1 MDALT
6 RPGRIVGALAVALL
20 VAACSSQG
28 GGGASTAPSTAAQ
41 PSAAAAGSG
50 GVYTVSVT
58 QGAMGA
64 HITGEDG
71 KTLYLLTKDSA
82 GTSTCTDQCA
92 AAWPPFTLDTG
103 ETVVAGSG
111 VTGSLGTIK
120 RPDGSDQ
127 VAINGIPLYYFSGD
141 TASGQ
146 TNGQGYKGIW
156 FVVSPSGTA
165 VGAEAASPAA
175 SPSSTKSSGGGGY
188 GY

>member
-1 MDALT
+1 MDVLT
-6 RPGRIVGALAVALL
+6 RPGRIVGALVVALL

-28 GGGASTAPSTAAQ
+28 GGASTAPTTAAQ
-41 PSAAAAGSG
+41 PSAATAGSG
-50 GVYTVSVT
+50 SVYTVSVA

-64 HITGEDG
+64 YITGEDG

-92 AAWPPFTLDTG
+92 SAWPPFTLDTG

-120 RPDGSDQ
+120 RPDGSIQ

-141 TASGQ
+141 SASGQ
-146 TNGQGYKGIW
+146 TNGQGFKGIW
-156 FVVSPSGTA
+156 YVVSPSGTA
-165 VGAEAASPAA
+165 VGAGAASPSA